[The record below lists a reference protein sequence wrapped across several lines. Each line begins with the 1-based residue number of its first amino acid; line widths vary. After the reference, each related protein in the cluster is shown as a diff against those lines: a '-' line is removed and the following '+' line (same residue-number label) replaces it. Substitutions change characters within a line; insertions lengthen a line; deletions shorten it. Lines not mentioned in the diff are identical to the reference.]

1 MEIIVSIKQVPDTTE
16 IRIDPVTNTLVR
28 DGVPSIIS
36 PFDENAIEEG
46 LRLKEKHGGKVTVIT
61 MGPPQA
67 KTALRD
73 ALAMGVDDVILI
85 SDRAF
90 AGADTWA
97 TSYTLACAIQKI
109 GKFDILL
116 FGKQAIDGD
125 TAQVGPGVAEWLDIP
140 QVAYIRKIEI
150 ENNIAK
156 VERVMDD
163 GYEIIEVKLPA
174 LFTALKEMNEPRYPS
189 LKGKLMAKKKEIT
202 TWTAADIGADK
213 TRIGLDNPPTN
224 VIRTFTPSPRGKGE
238 ILTGETHDIA
248 KELVLR
254 LHEVKIV

>member
-16 IRIDPVTNTLVR
+16 IKIDPVTNTLVR
-28 DGVPSIIS
+28 DGVPSIIN

-67 KTALRD
+67 ETALRD

-97 TSYTLACAIQKI
+97 TSYTLACAIKKI

-163 GYEIIEVKLPA
+163 GYEVIEVKLPA

-202 TWTAADIGADK
+202 TWTAADIDADK
-213 TRIGLDNPPTN
+213 TRIGLDNSPTN
-224 VIRTFTPSPRGKGE
+224 VVRTFTPSPRGKGE
-238 ILTGETHDIA
+238 ILTGETRDIA
-248 KELVLR
+248 KELVQR
-254 LHEVKIV
+254 LQEVKIV